1 MNIHT
6 GEIVRRTFQ
15 SNNKERVK
23 FCDSQATLPWINNQ
37 DKPVK
42 QWSCRN
48 KEIYTTFQM
57 DVCAKSRQ
65 ITDLGT
71 QHVNNLELVN
81 QDSTWINGFSWMKN
95 EK

>member
-1 MNIHT
+1 MNIHN
-6 GEIVRRTFQ
+6 GEIVRRTLQ
-15 SNNKERVK
+15 SNNKQRVR
-23 FCDSQATLPWINNQ
+23 FCDNQATLLWINNQ

-48 KEIYTTFQM
+48 KQIYATFKM
-57 DVCAKSRQ
+57 NVCARQ
-65 ITDLGT
+65 ITVLGI

-81 QDSTWINGFSWMKN
+81 QDSTWIDGFSWMKK